1 MKEAIVMPCS
11 NRNLLQNG
19 NFRQGQR
26 PWHGRNIHLTA
37 NPLKENDYSM
47 TMGNLNEEQASI
59 LFQVV
64 PGPFERQCAY
74 YLYFRVLNR
83 SPRNVQPRLTAVV
96 SYLNSAG
103 EIVRLTPLLVLP
115 PHLQPQR
122 FSSYFTIV
130 PPPSLSTRS
139 MVVVFYVNRG
149 KVFVD
154 YIRVASHNV

>member
-1 MKEAIVMPCS
+1 MPCS
-11 NRNLLQNG
+11 NRNLLKNG

-26 PWHGRNIHLTA
+26 PWGGRNIHLTA
-37 NPLKENDYSM
+37 NPLKDNDYSM
-47 TMGNLNEEQASI
+47 AMGNLNEEQPSI
-59 LFQVV
+59 LYQDV

-74 YLYFRVLNR
+74 HLYFRILNR
-83 SPRNVQPRLTAVV
+83 SPRSVQPQLTAAV

-103 EIVRLTPLLVLP
+103 RVLRTTPLLVHP

-130 PPPSLSTRS
+130 PPPPLSTRS

-149 KVFVD
+149 KVLVD